1 MATGHMLTNT
11 GKQYL
16 MQGKWET
23 TSGTT
28 ITAKLLQGTQNT
40 AADTAAE
47 VADIAT
53 FTALLANGTT
63 ECTATNYVA
72 KTVTRVNA
80 TLDGTND
87 RSNLDASDIVWTAL
101 GGAVNNTLIGV
112 AIVDGTALLSV
123 DWFASSITTNGGD
136 LTYAIADLYRAA

>member
-23 TSGTT
+23 GSGTT
-28 ITAKLLQGTQNT
+28 IQAKLLQGTQNT

-47 VADIAT
+47 VAYNAL
-53 FTALLANGTT
+53 FTGLIGGGTL

-72 KTVTRVNA
+72 KTVSRVNA
-80 TLDGTND
+80 TLDGAND
-87 RSNLDASDIVWTAL
+87 RSNLDAADIVWTAL
-101 GGAVNNTLIGV
+101 GGATNNTLIGV

-123 DWFASSITTNGGD
+123 DWFATPITTNGGD
-136 LTYAIADLYRAA
+136 ITYGITDLYRAA